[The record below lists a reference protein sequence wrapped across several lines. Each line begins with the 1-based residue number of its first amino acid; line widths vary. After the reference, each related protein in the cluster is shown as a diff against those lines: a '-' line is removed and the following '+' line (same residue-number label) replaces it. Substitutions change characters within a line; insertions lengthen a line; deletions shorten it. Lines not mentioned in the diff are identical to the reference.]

1 MSHVELATFDNGTGE
16 GIVSFEPSRTS
27 GPEYDADHSR
37 WYHHLLV
44 AGQRVFEYGC
54 PCGTCGIVFRK
65 VGTSAHRVGDS
76 EAFRLLGHLDSVPS
90 NEILRRLARVLQP
103 GFYHPAIVEGTVR
116 LIEPGAPADYFA
128 SDVVRLS
135 GPDARSVRILIPC
148 SGRAV
153 VVPQKPAQPLAAT
166 NVSAIARERFW
177 RDQVVPEPLM
187 IPLSMVVGHEL
198 VEDTDQAPFPEENQ
212 AVETLLANRAHE
224 PFRVGV
230 GVRRLDGREDDAN
243 PRAFHDVS
251 ESLGPLA
258 VPVADEDPM
267 ARQEPLDGVGETTRR
282 LGHECGIGIGR

>member
-1 MSHVELATFDNGTGE
+1 MTAAYMSFRTGRSPKAC
-16 GIVSFEPSRTS
+16 GMIFVRRRSSRK
-27 GPEYDADHSR
+27 SR
-37 WYHHLLV
+37 SS
-44 AGQRVFEYGC
+44 RF
-54 PCGTCGIVFRK
+54 
-65 VGTSAHRVGDS
+65 
-76 EAFRLLGHLDSVPS
+76 
-90 NEILRRLARVLQP
+90 
-103 GFYHPAIVEGTVR
+103 
-116 LIEPGAPADYFA
+116 
-128 SDVVRLS
+128 VVRITRRWRS
-135 GPDARSVRILIPC
+135 GKRRWAMQASKSSRKHCTRSVRKLIPC

-153 VVPQKPAQPLAAT
+153 LVPQEPAQPLAAT
-166 NVSAIARERFW
+166 NVSAIARKRFW

-187 IPLSMVVGHEL
+187 IPLSMVVGYEL

-282 LGHECGIGIGR
+282 LGHECGIGIGRRPHHVNPPAPEIDHKGRVLGHQPTRRPDFGRAEVGPGDPLCLSTLATVLLATRWSRFFNAPWM